1 MTVRAI
7 VFCSIVAFA
16 TGQASAE
23 WVLLSDFDSLN
34 TGTLGNQGG
43 WTAAPD
49 DIYQVTADP
58 DNPANQAVQ
67 VSSGGGNAYIALGGG
82 VAEGETSTLFFRAR
96 NGNPG
101 DLVFGS
107 SDVAAPAAW
116 GDYEG
121 YMRLA
126 AGNVDVRDAGG
137 FSNGGTYS
145 ADTWTNVWLVL
156 DNASDM
162 TTMYSSVG
170 MEPAGNAVTGGFRN
184 TTTDALVTANIRAG
198 NNQAGVNGYLDD
210 IYMSAGTNLTNPVP
224 EPNSL
229 LLVLISGFCLTGLL
243 RQRSR

>member
-67 VSSGGGNAYIALGGG
+67 ISSDGGNASIALGGG
-82 VAEGETSTLFFRAR
+82 IAEGDTSTLFFRAR

-107 SDVAAPAAW
+107 SGVAAPAAW
-116 GDYEG
+116 GDSKD
-121 YMRLA
+121 MCALQLA
-126 AGNVDVRDAGG
+126 
-137 FSNGGTYS
+137 
-145 ADTWTNVWLVL
+145 TWTC
-156 DNASDM
+156 
-162 TTMYSSVG
+162 G
-170 MEPAGNAVTGGFRN
+170 
-184 TTTDALVTANIRAG
+184 TAADLPMAERTRPTHG
-198 NNQAGVNGYLDD
+198 P
-210 IYMSAGTNLTNPVP
+210 T
-224 EPNSL
+224 
-229 LLVLISGFCLTGLL
+229 SG
-243 RQRSR
+243 